1 MMALADYINNKP
13 TIETDRLAIR
23 PMTAED
29 VSDLK
34 LRLLPPLPTM
44 KSAVL
49 LRTLSFRA
57 ELTRLL

>member
-13 TIETDRLAIR
+13 TIETDRLVIR

-34 LRLLPPLPTM
+34 EWMPD
-44 KSAVL
+44 KSIYTYWGKGP
-49 LRTLSFRA
+49 R
-57 ELTRLL
+57 